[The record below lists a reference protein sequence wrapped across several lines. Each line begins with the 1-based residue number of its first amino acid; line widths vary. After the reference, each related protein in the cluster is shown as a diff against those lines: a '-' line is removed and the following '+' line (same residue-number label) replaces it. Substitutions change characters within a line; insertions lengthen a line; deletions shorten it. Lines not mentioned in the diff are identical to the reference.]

1 MGYVCGILVTCKA
14 VFQPIP
20 DLRSMGLVRKKK
32 REKSENTVV
41 TDLDCK
47 KKKIGRLSSLGFANT
62 QMEMQCD
69 ISVAV

>member
-47 KKKIGRLSSLGFANT
+47 KKKK
-62 QMEMQCD
+62 
-69 ISVAV
+69 